1 MMFVMIT
8 GPHRL
13 LSGQLQKL
21 GGLKELGGRDR
32 VVGENKGVE
41 WER

>member
-1 MMFVMIT
+1 MFVMIT

-32 VVGENKGVE
+32 GVGENKGVG
-41 WER
+41 WEG

>member
-1 MMFVMIT
+1 MAFVMIT

-21 GGLKELGGRDR
+21 GGLKELDGRDR
-32 VVGENKGVE
+32 GVGEKKGLE
-41 WER
+41 G